1 MIYPNCLVSRCM
13 YMLYVIALLYAM
25 TWDDDWGMVML
36 ADLLYNKYVWSLA
49 NIITSEWVAYASLR
63 VD

>member
-1 MIYPNCLVSRCM
+1 MHICKSCEYS
-13 YMLYVIALLYAM
+13 LYAII
-25 TWDDDWGMVML
+25 WDDDWGMVML

-49 NIITSEWVAYASLR
+49 NITTSEWVAYASLR